1 MKRDYYEVLGV
12 SKSASAD
19 DIKKAY
25 RKIAKENHPDVKP
38 GDKQAEER
46 FKEATEAY
54 AVLSDPDK
62 KAKYDQY
69 GHAGVDFNGQGGF
82 GGGFGDFSDFAD
94 FGLGDIFEMF
104 FGGGGMG
111 GSSRRQGPVKGAD
124 LRYDL
129 SLTLH
134 EAAFGIQKEIEIPV
148 SVICKECGGGGA
160 APGTKPTTCSECG
173 GTGQVRATQRTPF
186 GQIATT
192 RTCSVCGGQGTI
204 ISSPCSK
211 CSGRGKVKEIKHV
224 QVNVPAGTED
234 GLSLRY
240 GGYGEAGE
248 RGGPSG
254 DLYVVLNV
262 EKDDFFKRQG
272 NDIYCEIPI
281 TFVQAALGDE
291 IDVPTLHGDIK
302 MKIPEGTQTSKVI
315 RLKGMGVPYRRGGG
329 NGDQHVRVIVTT
341 PTKLTERQ
349 KELLREF
356 GTITS
361 ENQQMGKKSL
371 WDKVKDNVRDAIG

>member
-12 SKSASAD
+12 SKSSSVD
-19 DIKKAY
+19 EIKKAY

-69 GHAGVDFNGQGGF
+69 GHAGVDFNGQGF
-82 GGGFGDFSDFAD
+82 GGFGDFSDFAD
-94 FGLGDIFEMF
+94 FGLGDVFEMF
-104 FGGGGMG
+104 FGGGMG
-111 GSSRRQGPVKGAD
+111 GGSRRKGPAKGAD

-129 SLTLH
+129 SITLH
-134 EAAFGIQKEIEIPV
+134 EAAFGMKKQIEVPV
-148 SVICKECGGGGA
+148 SVYCTECGGSGA
-160 APGTKPTTCSECG
+160 APGTNPTTCSQCG
-173 GTGQVRATQRTPF
+173 GTGQIRATQRTPF

-192 RTCSVCGGQGTI
+192 KTCAACGGKGTM

-211 CSGRGKVKEIKHV
+211 CNGKGKVKEVKKIE
-224 QVNVPAGTED
+224 VNIPAGTED

-240 GGYGEAGE
+240 SGYGEAGE

-254 DLYVVLNV
+254 DLYVVLLV
-262 EKDDFFKRQG
+262 KKDEFFQRNG
-272 NDIYCEIPI
+272 NDIYVEIPI

-291 IDVPTLHGDIK
+291 VDVPTLHGDVKI
-302 MKIPEGTQTSKVI
+302 KIPEGTQTSKVF
-315 RLKGMGVPYRRGGG
+315 RVKGMGVPYRRGSGC
-329 NGDQHVRVIVTT
+329 GDQHVRVIVAT

-349 KELLREF
+349 KELLSEF
-356 GTITS
+356 GKITT
-361 ENQQMGKKSL
+361 EGQQLGKKSL
-371 WDKVKDNVRDAIG
+371 WDKVKDNVRDAIS